1 MSDRYDVSGSIE
13 AQFEPGSD
21 GQVLRNR
28 LGIVD
33 PGQLEDLEF
42 DRLFTLEEQ
51 LIDELLIDQQ
61 IMVND
66 LREWHFR
73 WLGEIYEWA
82 GRYRTVALSKDNF
95 PFATPGRIPALMATY
110 EKRYLS
116 TLTPCVG
123 MTRAQIVDALSVCH
137 VELILIHPF
146 RDGNGRVARL
156 LAMIMAIQAGF
167 PPLDFQSLVDN
178 KAAYVEAIHAGVSK
192 DYDPMRNC
200 FDGVIR
206 DSLRMG
212 FEKGE

>member
-33 PGQLEDLEF
+33 PGQLENLEF
-42 DRLFTLEEQ
+42 DRLFKLEE
-51 LIDELLIDQQ
+51 ELVNEVLIDQQ
-61 IMVND
+61 ILVGD
-66 LREWHFR
+66 LCEWHFR
-73 WLGEIYEWA
+73 WLGRIYEWA
-82 GRYRTVALSKDNF
+82 GRYRTVALSKDGF
-95 PFATPGRIPALMATY
+95 PFAAPGRIPALMATY
-110 EKRYLS
+110 EKQYLN
-116 TLTPCVG
+116 TLTPCAG

-156 LAMIMAIQAGF
+156 LATIMAIQAGF

-192 DYDPMRNC
+192 DYDPMRRC

-206 DSLRMG
+206 DSSG
-212 FEKGE
+212 TGVGKDP